1 MCDNKIE
8 LPVPTRFDYRMIE
21 YRCGSTYIDGS
32 MILCPACEPQ
42 REHRE
47 GLAAADNAWLRSAN
61 WGEI

>member
-8 LPVPTRFDYRMIE
+8 IPVPTRFDYRMIE
-21 YRCGSTYIDGS
+21 YRCGSTYVDGS
-32 MILCPACEPQ
+32 MILCADCESQ

-47 GLAAADNAWLRSAN
+47 GLADADNAWLKSAG